1 MKKINIITVLSL
13 LITLVFTNSVFADN
27 TIYTNGYFKFLLND
41 DETITIVEYFGDDQN
56 VEIPMLIGG
65 YPVVSI
71 SADTF
76 ENKEIKQISAPE
88 TIPVEEVQTAVGEK
102 VQIDTFDRDNQV
114 ISTIMPKQESIIPVT
129 PVASGDDPGIT
140 YEDNDQDE
148 VIVVDDETQIED
160 DEITI
165 SEEDSNVDDSEFDED
180 VVDEEDDEIIED
192 NPTTSQ
198 QTTATSSYTP
208 IYVAA
213 AILLGCLVIY
223 IIKKINKK

>member
-13 LITLVFTNSVFADN
+13 LVTLVFTNSVFADN

-41 DETITIVEYFGDDQN
+41 DETITIIEYFGDDQN

-102 VQIDTFDRDNQV
+102 AQIDTFDRDNQV

-140 YEDNDQDE
+140 YEDNDEDE
-148 VIVVDDETQIED
+148 VVVDFEKEVED
-160 DEITI
+160 TEIVFEENDITI
-165 SEEDSNVDDSEFDED
+165 DESDFGED
-180 VVDEEDDEIIED
+180 VVDEEDDEIIEN
-192 NPTTSQ
+192 NPTTPQ

-208 IYVAA
+208 IYLAA

>member
-13 LITLVFTNSVFADN
+13 LVTLVFTNGIFADD
-27 TIYTNGYFKFLLND
+27 TVYTNGYFKFLLND
-41 DETITIVEYFGDDQN
+41 DETITIIEYFGDDQN

-71 SADTF
+71 SSDTF

-129 PVASGDDPGIT
+129 PVAPGDDSDIT
-140 YEDNDQDE
+140 YEDDDDDE
-148 VIVVDDETQIED
+148 VVVDFEQEAED
-160 DEITI
+160 TEIVFEENDITI
-165 SEEDSNVDDSEFDED
+165 DESNFGED

-192 NPTTSQ
+192 NPTTPQ
-198 QTTATSSYTP
+198 QAETRSSYTP